1 MLRRRDHIAVLLR
14 ATGFDRLIQADSS
27 SNNALPDIRTW
38 RIIRARIGL
47 SPPAGY
53 LYKPW
58 DYQTTEWYS
67 PF

>member
-1 MLRRRDHIAVLLR
+1 M
-14 ATGFDRLIQADSS
+14 
-27 SNNALPDIRTW
+27 W
-38 RIIRARIGL
+38 RITKKARTRL

-67 PF
+67 PAYTPRLRLSLLTLEAIRVILFYPEPTLDSNATR